1 MRRRLWWGVVGLSLM
16 LGACAGPGQ
25 PPTTADAIF
34 PLPYLIKR
42 QRAVSPYVETRPPV
56 PDVSSTEQR

>member
-1 MRRRLWWGVVGLSLM
+1 MRTRLWWGMVGISLM

-25 PPTTADAIF
+25 PPATADAIF

-42 QRAVSPYVETRPPV
+42 QRAVSPYVETQQPAPEV
-56 PDVSSTEQR
+56 PSTEQR